1 MNVDLRL
8 VLPKILVSFVLCV
21 LTVVSV
27 NSSYAVEEASLSS
40 KFQSEILPYFDSG
53 RKGSFVGKDGVS
65 IAWRAFPP
73 YTSGAFHGSKAL
85 VVLNGRSEFMHKY
98 AELVYDLRQSGYAIY
113 LMDHRGQGE
122 SGRILSDS
130 QIGHVKNF
138 RDYVDDFGA
147 FMDQVVSKDNPSE
160 VHLLAHSMGSTVA
173 TIYAIEHPTAFR
185 SMVLSGPMY
194 LPNLGNYSEC
204 MALAIA
210 GFMNF
215 IGKGADL
222 APGRTLDEWKNPFE
236 SNNVTHSP
244 ARFGYALDFLL
255 AHPDQAIGG
264 PTYRWVQQAIRGG
277 RWVRDNAENFT
288 TPVRILQAGDER
300 IVVPEVQN
308 EVCGKA
314 KACEIQRIDGAKH
327 EVFMEKDAYRNRA
340 LSLTLD
346 WIERH
351 HSTQTP

>member
-1 MNVDLRL
+1 MRL
-8 VLPKILVSFVLCV
+8 NLQKILVSSILCV
-21 LTVVSV
+21 LTVVNV
-27 NSSYAVEEASLSS
+27 NPSYAVEEASLPA
-40 KFQSEILPYFDSG
+40 KFHSEVLPYFESA

-73 YTSGAFHGSKAL
+73 YTGDTSGAFQGAKAL

-122 SGRILSDS
+122 SGRMLSES

-138 RDYVDDFGA
+138 RDYVDDLGTFV
-147 FMDQVVSKDNPSE
+147 DQVVMKDNPSE
-160 VHLLAHSMGSTVA
+160 VHVLAHSMGGTIA
-173 TIYAIEHPTAFR
+173 TIYAMEHPTAFR
-185 SMVLSGPMY
+185 SMVLTGPMY
-194 LPNLGNYSEC
+194 LPNLGKYSEC
-204 MALAIA
+204 VALAIA

-215 IGKGADL
+215 IGKGTHL

-236 SNNVTHSP
+236 TNNVTHSQN
-244 ARFGYALDFLL
+244 RFGYALDLLL
-255 AHPDQAIGG
+255 AHPDEAIGG
-264 PTYRWVQQAIRGG
+264 PTYRWVQQAIKGG
-277 RWVRDNAENFT
+277 RWVRNNAEKFT
-288 TPVRILQAGDER
+288 TPVRILQVGDER
-300 IVVPEVQN
+300 IVVPEVEN

-314 KACEIQRIDGAKH
+314 KACEIQHIDGSKH
-327 EVFMEKDAYRNRA
+327 EILMETDAYRNRA

-351 HSTQTP
+351 GAKAP

>member
-1 MNVDLRL
+1 MRL
-8 VLPKILVSFVLCV
+8 NLQKILVSFILCA
-21 LTVVSV
+21 LTVNNV
-27 NSSYAVEEASLSS
+27 NPSYAVEEAALPV
-40 KFQSEILPYFDSG
+40 KFRSEVLPYFESA

-73 YTSGAFHGSKAL
+73 YNGGTFQGAKAL

-98 AELVYDLRQSGYAIY
+98 AELVYDFRHSGYAIY

-122 SGRILSDS
+122 SGRILSES

-138 RDYVDDFGA
+138 RDYVDDLGT
-147 FMDQVVSKDNPSE
+147 FMDQVVMKDGPSE
-160 VHLLAHSMGSTVA
+160 VHVLAHSMGATVA
-173 TIYAIEHPTAFR
+173 TIYAMEHPTAFR

-194 LPNLGNYSEC
+194 LPNLGKYSEC
-204 MALAIA
+204 VALAIG

-215 IGKGADL
+215 IGKGTHL

-236 SNNVTHSP
+236 VNNVTHSP
-244 ARFGYALDFLL
+244 NRFGYALDLLL
-255 AHPDQAIGG
+255 AHPDEAIGG
-264 PTYRWVQQAIRGG
+264 PTYRWVQQAIKGG
-277 RWVRDNAENFT
+277 RWIRNNAEKLT
-288 TPVRILQAGDER
+288 TPVRILQVGDER
-300 IVVPEVQN
+300 IVVPQYQN

-314 KACEIQRIDGAKH
+314 KACEIQHIDGSKH
-327 EVFMEKDAYRNRA
+327 EILMEIDAYRNRA

-351 HSTQTP
+351 SAKAL